1 MSMLNARIRFL
12 LKTSNRIVK
21 DTSRELIGH
30 GGSHNRR
37 LFASKLSLLIETY
50 IRDFLFARNET
61 VFVFNRGN
69 IYLLLNFL
77 F

>member
-37 LFASKLSLLIETY
+37 LFASKLSLLIEIY
-50 IRDFLFARNET
+50 IRDFSLCSK
-61 VFVFNRGN
+61 
-69 IYLLLNFL
+69 
-77 F
+77 